1 MALDNVVIEYRDR
14 PEGSESKLNTVS
26 DGLKVLKTIFNLF
39 KNYRPFPFFSAIA
52 LLLILIAAALFIPFV
67 WIPFCRTGLVERFP
81 TLIGCGFITV
91 AALLSF
97 FNGMVL
103 DSIKQKERREFEFR
117 LSLLHILQNQKK
129 EHRQE

>member
-1 MALDNVVIEYRDR
+1 MRRIRKPCLSSVKNLSNKCLVIKFIIAYNYFM
-14 PEGSESKLNTVS
+14 PEKI
-26 DGLKVLKTIFNLF
+26 KTNI
-39 KNYRPFPFFSAIA
+39 YYITIA
-52 LLLILIAAALFIPFV
+52 LLLILVAAVLFIPFV

-117 LSLLHILQNQKK
+117 LSLLHILQNQKAD
-129 EHRQE
+129 HRQD